1 VEEIRINVLVPKDLH
16 RRAKVAAALND
27 TTISAIVRQLLE
39 EYIED
44 TEDSRLLNES
54 EARVAAGRQ
63 RTHSAQEVRTE
74 LDALPD
80 RHNAPRI

>member
-1 VEEIRINVLVPKDLH
+1 MEEIRINVVVPKDLH

-44 TEDSRLLNES
+44 MEDSRLLNES
-54 EARVAAGRQ
+54 EARVAAGKE
-63 RTHSAQEVRTE
+63 RTDSVEEVWAKM
-74 LDALPD
+74 DGLPD
-80 RHNAPRI
+80 